1 MDALPTHRMLA
12 RGARWLWPTI
22 TYLVVT
28 AALALGI
35 HNAGHPMRFA
45 EAALVSKWFPIA
57 FLIQAIV
64 IVSFALTMRSSA
76 QFQNSYLIDLAG
88 WSAPVTMAIAVHLG
102 STDYAAW
109 LTVAVFGKFGAGVAA
124 LILAAGK
131 GPGDRHIALAMATL
145 ALILYCLT
153 VPYTR
158 LGTAA
163 THAVELAGDEPH
175 YMVVTSSLVHG
186 HGLFVED
193 EYKQNVYYTWY
204 PSDLGLGATTPA
216 RDGHRASFHDIGLPL
231 LGAIPYAIGGWQL
244 VLFAIA
250 FLAAWI
256 LAEIYLM
263 VRLAG
268 ADRSIAVVTTALLA
282 TSAPFVVYAN
292 YNFPEIPMALAAVVA
307 LRRIWLAERT
317 AVRVPLANA
326 AIAGVAI
333 ATLPWLQTRG
343 WLLVLGL
350 VLAGLFVWRTRPSR
364 IAIVAPLAVGTLA
377 YIALNSW
384 VFGRPT
390 LSPYIAGRAALAPY
404 VAGPQPGS
412 LVADALI
419 AQARPWLDG
428 YDGLLLLAPVF
439 ILALVGVPLLFRQGW
454 AGRGTLL
461 AAALYAAT
469 IGATEIYVPAGWGP
483 PGRYMV
489 TAMPILAVPLALA
502 LQQIQRH
509 RSALPLIAV
518 PVIGWGMACTF
529 ITFTDRLATYSATAL
544 DSTTNGPAERLG
556 AMLGIPVLRLLP
568 HFNAPPTLAAFGKV
582 ALSVAIVVLGAVI
595 IDRSARSRIVFDLLT
610 PSTRVRIS
618 INGDKMA
625 SLNDTLI
632 RTRARDAPHEA
643 SPIVEVHSESR
654 DDGG

>member
-1 MDALPTHRMLA
+1 
-12 RGARWLWPTI
+12 
-22 TYLVVT
+22 
-28 AALALGI
+28 
-35 HNAGHPMRFA
+35 
-45 EAALVSKWFPIA
+45 
-57 FLIQAIV
+57 
-64 IVSFALTMRSSA
+64 
-76 QFQNSYLIDLAG
+76 
-88 WSAPVTMAIAVHLG
+88 
-102 STDYAAW
+102 
-109 LTVAVFGKFGAGVAA
+109 AGVAA
-124 LILAAGK
+124 LLVAVRS
-131 GPGDRHIALAMATL
+131 GPGDRHVALAMATL

-193 EYKQNVYYTWY
+193 EYRQKVYYTWY

-231 LGAIPYAIGGWQL
+231 LGAIPFAVGGWQL

-250 FLAAWI
+250 LLAGWI
-256 LAEIYLM
+256 LAEVYLM

-268 ADRSIAVVTTALLA
+268 ADQSVAVVTTALLA
-282 TSAPFVVYAN
+282 TSVPFAVYAN
-292 YNFPEIPMALAAVVA
+292 YDFPEIPMALAAVVA
-307 LRRIWLAERT
+307 LRRIWMADRRALRI
-317 AVRVPLANA
+317 PLAGA
-326 AIAGVAI
+326 AVAGVAI
-333 ATLPWLQTRG
+333 ATLPWLQTRS

-350 VLAGLFVWRTRPSR
+350 VLAGLSVWRTRSSR
-364 IAIVAPLAVGTLA
+364 IAILAPLATGTLA
-377 YIALNSW
+377 YVALNSW

-390 LSPYIAGRAALAPY
+390 LSPYIAGRADLAPY

-439 ILALVGVPLLFRQGW
+439 VLALVGVPLLFRQGW

-502 LQQIQRH
+502 LQQIRRH
-509 RSALPLIAV
+509 RSVLPLIAV
-518 PVIGWGMACTF
+518 PVMGWGLACTF
-529 ITFTDRLATYSATAL
+529 ITFTDRLATYSATVLA
-544 DSTTNGPAERLG
+544 STTHGPAERLA
-556 AMLGIPVLRLLP
+556 AMLGIPILRLLP
-568 HFNAPPTLAAFGKV
+568 HFNAPPTLGAFGKV
-582 ALSVAIVVLGAVI
+582 ALSVAVVVLGAIV
-595 IDRSARSRIVFDLLT
+595 IDRSAGTRVVFDLFA
-610 PSTRVRIS
+610 PSAPSRITVDGEQ
-618 INGDKMA
+618 IAPLKHTVLG
-625 SLNDTLI
+625 
-632 RTRARDAPHEA
+632 TRAHQARPPD
-643 SPIVEVHSESR
+643 EVR
-654 DDGG
+654 